1 MGESLQLLGS
11 ADELIKFSPNAVGE
25 FACEAIK
32 FVRANCQFS
41 MARKWN
47 SASTQ
52 GRESAR
58 SHRSQYTYRAI
69 CANPLLI
76 NACDFFRDLTAT
88 ATCHRPKRR
97 NRSRFAAII
106 LSGPPLAP
114 SEPGLNTTVDIV
126 LDDFGHLGRAYSETD
141 EHEADEVTVV
151 TGILASQYSRPV
163 RVIAFNVAQ
172 GWVREVTKDIANAV
186 LERARFEHRLLGYVA
201 RRFLEDVLGRNS
213 VV

>member
-1 MGESLQLLGS
+1 MGESLQPLGS

-41 MARKWN
+41 RARKWN

-52 GRESAR
+52 GRESAW

-88 ATCHRPKRR
+88 ATCHRPNRR
-97 NRSRFAAII
+97 NRSRFAAMI

-114 SEPGLNTTVDIV
+114 SEPGLNTTVYIV
-126 LDDFGHLGRAYSETD
+126 GHLGRAYSETD

-151 TGILASQYSRPV
+151 TGILDSQYSRPV

-172 GWVREVTKDIANAV
+172 GWVRDVTKDIANAV

>member
-41 MARKWN
+41 RARKWN

-76 NACDFFRDLTAT
+76 NACDFFSRSDGDCDLSQTQ
-88 ATCHRPKRR
+88 
-97 NRSRFAAII
+97 
-106 LSGPPLAP
+106 PPQSLALR
-114 SEPGLNTTVDIV
+114 G
-126 LDDFGHLGRAYSETD
+126 DDF
-141 EHEADEVTVV
+141 
-151 TGILASQYSRPV
+151 
-163 RVIAFNVAQ
+163 
-172 GWVREVTKDIANAV
+172 
-186 LERARFEHRLLGYVA
+186 ERSAIGA
-201 RRFLEDVLGRNS
+201 I
-213 VV
+213 